1 MQHAMH
7 FATQHTMRGWTKL
20 WLVVATMAACG
31 ASDGT
36 VATPG
41 EPLRELSEGDSL
53 PVITR
58 PAAYSGSLPCA
69 DCSAIETTIVLHP
82 DGSYRIRELYV
93 GEDAPNVFV
102 SVGRWGYRAD
112 SVPRVTLFASAGDRH
127 FALSDALTLT
137 ALNRDGSPITG
148 DAPKTLARVVAPTAL
163 DGVARVRGE
172 FRYFA
177 DAALLVA
184 CDGGRQYPVAGDS
197 AFIRLQR
204 AFRENSLGSG
214 ASVLMEMR
222 GRLVTRPGGEV
233 GTQAETFVV
242 DSFTVLAPRD
252 ACEASRVRAA
262 MAVGDWQLR
271 ALNGD
276 TLPTLDRALQPT
288 LRFLIGELGDKT
300 ISGNAGCNRF
310 TGPVVFRGL
319 DLVGRP
325 VAMTRRACVDSLANA
340 REARY
345 AKALSDGGWF
355 RLDGDLL
362 VLSRGGEERARFYRR

>member
-1 MQHAMH
+1 MR
-7 FATQHTMRGWTKL
+7 HTMRGWTKL

-31 ASDGT
+31 AGDG
-36 VATPG
+36 ASPG
-41 EPLRELSEGDSL
+41 SGEAKPEPLRRLSEGDSL

-58 PAAYSGSLPCA
+58 TAAYAGTLPCA
-69 DCSAIETTIVLHP
+69 DCAGIETTLALHP
-82 DGSYRIRELYV
+82 DGSYRIRALYL
-93 GEDAPNVFV
+93 GKEAPNVFV

-112 SVPRVTLFASAGDRH
+112 SIPRVTLFAMAGDRH
-127 FALSDALTLT
+127 FALTDPLTLV
-137 ALNRDGSPITG
+137 ALGTDGSPIEG
-148 DAPKTLARVVAPTAL
+148 DAPKTLSRVVAPEAL

-177 DAALLVA
+177 DAATLVA

-204 AFRENSLGSG
+204 AFREHSLGTG
-214 ASVLMEMR
+214 ASVVMELQ
-222 GRLVTRPGGEV
+222 GRLATRPGGEV
-233 GTQAETFVV
+233 GTLAETFVV
-242 DSFTVLAPRD
+242 DSFTVLEPRA

-271 ALNGD
+271 ALDGD
-276 TLPTLDRALQPT
+276 TLPTLERGLQPT

-300 ISGNAGCNRF
+300 LSGNAGCNRF
-310 TGPVVFRGL
+310 TGPVVLRGL

-325 VAMTRRACVDSLANA
+325 VAMTRRMCVDSLANE

-345 AKALSDGGWF
+345 AKSFSEGGWF
-355 RLDGDLL
+355 RLDDNEL
-362 VLSRGGEERARFYRR
+362 VLSRGGVERARFYRR

>member
-1 MQHAMH
+1 M
-7 FATQHTMRGWTKL
+7 QHTMRGWTKL

-31 ASDGT
+31 AGDGVNAGT
-36 VATPG
+36 VEAKP
-41 EPLRELSEGDSL
+41 EPLRRLSEGDSL
-53 PVITR
+53 PAITR
-58 PAAYSGSLPCA
+58 IATYAGTLPCT
-69 DCSAIETTIVLHP
+69 DCSGIETTIVLHP
-82 DGSYRIRELYV
+82 DGSYRVRELYV
-93 GEDAPNVFV
+93 GKDAPNVFV

-112 SVPRVTLFASAGDRH
+112 SVPRVTLFAMANDRH
-127 FALSDALTLT
+127 FALVDALTLT
-137 ALNRDGSPITG
+137 ALNTDGTPISG
-148 DAPKTLARVVAPTAL
+148 DAPKTLARVVAPTTI

-172 FRYFA
+172 FRYYA
-177 DAALLVA
+177 DAATLVA

-204 AFRENSLGSG
+204 AYRENSLGTM
-214 ASVLMEMR
+214 ASVVMEMQ
-222 GRLVTRPGGEV
+222 GRLATRPGGEV

-242 DSFTVLAPRD
+242 DSFTVLEPRA

-271 ALNGD
+271 ALDGD

-310 TGPVVFRGL
+310 TGAAVLRGL
-319 DLVGRP
+319 DLMGRP
-325 VAMTRRACVDSLANA
+325 VAMTRRACADSVANA

-345 AKALSDGGWF
+345 GKVMSDGGWF
-355 RLDGDLL
+355 RLDSNEL